1 MAIDDSSVS
10 RVTGSAGLR
19 RLHARAL
26 HALYRLALTVILVH
40 GSHCD
45 AQRNDQYPT
54 RTVTLVVGFPA
65 GGESDHVARLLA
77 DELGRSFGQTLVVQ
91 NRGGAGGIIAAQ
103 VVAAAP
109 ADGYTLLLSSMGPLS
124 VAPPPGMQIGY
135 RPAEDLVA
143 VSLVAM
149 LDLVL
154 VVHPSIPAHSLP
166 EFVAFVKANPGR
178 VTYASSGIG
187 SASQLA
193 GELFKQQAGLDM
205 VHVPYQGAQQI
216 RRDLIAGDVLSAF
229 APPASVSPQVQ
240 AGNVRALASTGES
253 RTALLPQLPTFAE
266 QGYPGY
272 HVTDWY
278 ALVAPAHT
286 PEAILA
292 SLNRHVVRALN
303 SYDVTR
309 AFTQAGWRPA
319 PTSMSSAT
327 SFIHDERERW
337 RGLLFSP
344 QASSR

>member
-1 MAIDDSSVS
+1 
-10 RVTGSAGLR
+10 
-19 RLHARAL
+19 
-26 HALYRLALTVILVH
+26 
-40 GSHCD
+40 
-45 AQRNDQYPT
+45 
-54 RTVTLVVGFPA
+54 
-65 GGESDHVARLLA
+65 
-77 DELGRSFGQTLVVQ
+77 
-91 NRGGAGGIIAAQ
+91 
-103 VVAAAP
+103 
-109 ADGYTLLLSSMGPLS
+109 
-124 VAPPPGMQIGY
+124 MQ
-135 RPAEDLVA
+135 
-143 VSLVAM
+143 
-149 LDLVL
+149 
-154 VVHPSIPAHSLP
+154 
-166 EFVAFVKANPGR
+166 
-178 VTYASSGIG
+178 SSGIG

-253 RTALLPQLPTFAE
+253 RTPLLPQLPTFAE

-286 PEAILA
+286 PAAILA

-327 SFIHDERERW
+327 SFIRDERERW
-337 RGLLFSP
+337 RELLFSP